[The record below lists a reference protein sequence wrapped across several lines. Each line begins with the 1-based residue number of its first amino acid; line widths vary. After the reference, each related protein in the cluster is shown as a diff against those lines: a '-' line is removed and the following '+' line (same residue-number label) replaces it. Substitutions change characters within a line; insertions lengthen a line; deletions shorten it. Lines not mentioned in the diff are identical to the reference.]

1 MRSWLGKKARD
12 LDGVVMRSRGGVFA
26 GGLGAGAMAGWV
38 LAQRRLATHQRDL
51 FSPRPLRR
59 LAALG
64 FLAGQTGVETVR
76 LLRDYLAWE
85 RQPMLRRRAEAIVRR
100 MEATLA

>member
-1 MRSWLGKKARD
+1 
-12 LDGVVMRSRGGVFA
+12 MRSRGWVIA
-26 GGLGAGAMAGWV
+26 GGLLLGVSAGWM
-38 LAQRRLATHQRDL
+38 LAQRRLAYHRRDL

-64 FLAGQTGVETVR
+64 FLAGQNEVETVR

-85 RQPMLRRRAEAIVRR
+85 RQPMLRRRAQAIVRR

>member
-1 MRSWLGKKARD
+1 
-12 LDGVVMRSRGGVFA
+12 MRSRAWVFTGSVA
-26 GGLGAGAMAGWV
+26 AGAVGGWM
-38 LAQRRLATHQRDL
+38 LAQRRFTVHQRDL

-64 FLAGQTGVETVR
+64 FLAGQPGVATIR

-85 RQPMLRRRAEAIVRR
+85 RQPVLRRRAKAILRTL
-100 MEATLA
+100 EATLA

>member
-1 MRSWLGKKARD
+1 MAR
-12 LDGVVMRSRGGVFA
+12 RGAVLFGLFA
-26 GGLGAGAMAGWV
+26 GVALGW
-38 LAQRRLATHQRDL
+38 LAAQEYVGRHREDL

-64 FLAGQTGVETVR
+64 NLAALHRVETVR

-85 RQPMLRRRAEAIVRR
+85 RHPVLRRRANRIVRR
-100 MEATLA
+100 MEAALG

>member
-1 MRSWLGKKARD
+1 MT
-12 LDGVVMRSRGGVFA
+12 RSRALLFA
-26 GGLGAGAMAGWV
+26 SGLVAGAVAGWL
-38 LAQRRLATHQRDL
+38 LAQRRLTTHQRDL

-64 FLAGQTGVETVR
+64 YLAGQAGVDTIR

-85 RQPMLRRRAEAIVRR
+85 RQPVLRRRAQAILRGL
-100 MEATLA
+100 EATLA

>member
-1 MRSWLGKKARD
+1 
-12 LDGVVMRSRGGVFA
+12 MRSRALLFA
-26 GGLGAGAMAGWV
+26 GGVAAGATAGWM
-38 LAQRRLATHQRDL
+38 LAQRRLSTHQRDL

-64 FLAGQTGVETVR
+64 YLAGQSGVETIR

-85 RQPMLRRRAEAIVRR
+85 RQPVLRRRAEAILHGL
-100 MEATLA
+100 EATLA

>member
-1 MRSWLGKKARD
+1 
-12 LDGVVMRSRGGVFA
+12 MRSRGWVFA
-26 GGLGAGAMAGWV
+26 GGVVIGLSAGWL
-38 LAQRRLATHQRDL
+38 LAQRRLTYHRRDL

-64 FLAGQTGVETVR
+64 FLAGQNQVETVR

-85 RQPMLRRRAEAIVRR
+85 RQPVLRRRAMAILRGL
-100 MEATLA
+100 EATLA

>member
-1 MRSWLGKKARD
+1 
-12 LDGVVMRSRGGVFA
+12 MRSRSWVIA
-26 GGLGAGAMAGWV
+26 GGIGLGMAAGWL
-38 LAQRRLATHQRDL
+38 LAQHRLTYHRRDL

-64 FLAGQTGVETVR
+64 FLAGQNEVETVR

-100 MEATLA
+100 MESTLV

>member
-1 MRSWLGKKARD
+1 
-12 LDGVVMRSRGGVFA
+12 MRSRSWVFA
-26 GGLGAGAMAGWV
+26 GGILAGAAAGWL
-38 LAQRRLATHQRDL
+38 LAQRRLTYHRRDL
-51 FSPRPLRR
+51 FNPRPLRR

-64 FLAGQTGVETVR
+64 FLAGQNEVETVR

>member
-1 MRSWLGKKARD
+1 
-12 LDGVVMRSRGGVFA
+12 MRSRAWILA
-26 GGLGAGAMAGWV
+26 GGIAVGAATGWL
-38 LAQRRLATHQRDL
+38 LAQRRLTYHRRDL

-64 FLAGQTGVETVR
+64 FLAGQDGVDTVR

-100 MEATLA
+100 MEATLV

>member
-1 MRSWLGKKARD
+1 
-12 LDGVVMRSRGGVFA
+12 MRSRGWPFA
-26 GGLGAGAMAGWV
+26 GGVAFGVAAGWV
-38 LAQRRLATHQRDL
+38 LAQRRLATHRRAL

-64 FLAGQTGVETVR
+64 YLAGQEDVDTVR

-85 RQPMLRRRAEAIVRR
+85 RQPMLRRRAEVIVRR
-100 MEATLA
+100 MEETLR

>member
-1 MRSWLGKKARD
+1 
-12 LDGVVMRSRGGVFA
+12 MRSRSWVFVGGVLAGAA
-26 GGLGAGAMAGWV
+26 GGWL
-38 LAQRRLATHQRDL
+38 LAQQRFSYHRRDL

-64 FLAGQTGVETVR
+64 FLAGQDGVDTVR

-100 MEATLA
+100 MEATLV

>member
-1 MRSWLGKKARD
+1 
-12 LDGVVMRSRGGVFA
+12 MRSRAVLFA
-26 GGLGAGAMAGWV
+26 GGLAAGIVAGWM

-64 FLAGQTGVETVR
+64 YLAGQTGVDTIRV
-76 LLRDYLAWE
+76 LRDYLAWE
-85 RQPMLRRRAEAIVRR
+85 RQPVLRRRAQVILRGLES
-100 MEATLA
+100 TLA

>member
-1 MRSWLGKKARD
+1 
-12 LDGVVMRSRGGVFA
+12 VTRSRALLFA
-26 GGLGAGAMAGWV
+26 GGLVTGAVAGW
-38 LAQRRLATHQRDL
+38 LLTQRRLSTHQRDL

-64 FLAGQTGVETVR
+64 YLAGQAGVDTIR

-85 RQPMLRRRAEAIVRR
+85 RQPVLRRRAQAILRGL
-100 MEATLA
+100 EATLA